1 MRLLPLSAELNSEK
15 TLYRIV
21 PVVVCLLAFAPGF
34 SQENEVATNLEQMRA
49 AAQRIAARAVREQVG
64 VHDSTNATVVVLP
77 RETAWYVERAIWD
90 GLKSETVY
98 PVAPDSSSSLQ
109 FEFGLSDMRVVYENI
124 HRESMF
130 GSKVVERIVSL
141 SLDSKLT
148 KRFAEE
154 RDRISSAL
162 FVDSIKDVVEL
173 SEISR
178 LENPAIGVTKG
189 RLPREGFFANIAE
202 PLVLIG
208 SIAVAVLLLF
218 SVRS

>member
-1 MRLLPLSAELNSEK
+1 MRLLPLNAELNSEK

-21 PVVVCLLAFAPGF
+21 PVVVCLIAFAPGF
-34 SQENEVATNLEQMRA
+34 SQEGDVGTNLEQMRA
-49 AAQRIAARAVREQVG
+49 VAQRIAARAARDQVG
-64 VHDSTNATVVVLP
+64 VHDSINATVLVLP

-90 GLKSETVY
+90 GLKSEKVY
-98 PVAPDSSSSLQ
+98 PATSDSSSSLH

-130 GSKVVERIVSL
+130 GSKVVERIVGL

-148 KRFAEE
+148 RRIAGE
-154 RDRISSAL
+154 RGQISSIL
-162 FVDSIKDVVEL
+162 FVDSVKDVVEL

-178 LENPAIGVTKG
+178 LENPAIVATKG